1 MSPGTK
7 YSIKYF
13 KKLLHG
19 YTTIDIVDI
28 NPSFIV
34 TFDVPRPELH
44 NRAKAVEEIILN
56 YLKI

>member
-7 YSIKYF
+7 YPIKYF

-28 NPSFIV
+28 NPSFINPSFIV

-44 NRAKAVEEIILN
+44 NRAKAVE
-56 YLKI
+56 

>member
-7 YSIKYF
+7 YPIKYF

-44 NRAKAVEEIILN
+44 NRAKAVE
-56 YLKI
+56 